1 MLSEERRMEI
11 LEAYDLTKSYRAA
24 AALIGCDHHTVKRYV
39 SARAAGL
46 DPTSAIGRPKLAD
59 AFVDKIAEW
68 IDRSGGR
75 VRADVV
81 HGKLL
86 AMGYPGSERTTRR
99 VVAVLKRDHLRV
111 SHRIYR
117 PWIPE
122 PGLWLQWDYGH
133 GPAVDGMP
141 AVLFCA
147 WLAWSRYRVIIPL
160 RDKTLPSVIGAL
172 DACFRHLEG
181 VPTYCLTDNERTVT
195 DAHIA
200 GIAVRNPQIVSV
212 AQYYGTTIATCV
224 PADPES
230 KGGSENTVKL
240 AKADLVPTE
249 ANLRDAYSHWGE
261 LEAACTEAMG
271 VFNHRMHR
279 EIAARPAERRLLEVA
294 ALHAVPAAAYTI
306 AFGETRA
313 VSWSCLVAF
322 RGARYS
328 VPHRYVDTRVWVRV
342 QREEVVIVAPDDA
355 ALVEVARHPL
365 LGPGQRS
372 VLDEHYPIRRR
383 DPLHRP
389 PRATNLAEAEFLS
402 LGEGARRWL
411 TEAAAVGV
419 RGIQVRMAE
428 AVRVSKL
435 WGTEAVEEALGLAAF
450 AGRFAQNDLISILT
464 ARHDPP
470 FRVSDTHSLQ
480 PGTAVWARVGLHPDD
495 QAPVDIVSEGDTEPD
510 SEEDGAR

>member
-81 HGKLL
+81 HHKLL

-99 VVAVLKRDHLRV
+99 VVAVIKRDHLRV

-147 WLAWSRYRVIIPL
+147 WLAWSRYRVIILL

-200 GIAVRNPQIVSV
+200 GIAVRNSPDRVGRPVLRDHDRHLCARRSRV
-212 AQYYGTTIATCV
+212 
-224 PADPES
+224 E
-230 KGGSENTVKL
+230 GGSENTVKL

-342 QREEVVIVAPDDA
+342 QREEV
-355 ALVEVARHPL
+355 
-365 LGPGQRS
+365 
-372 VLDEHYPIRRR
+372 
-383 DPLHRP
+383 
-389 PRATNLAEAEFLS
+389 
-402 LGEGARRWL
+402 
-411 TEAAAVGV
+411 
-419 RGIQVRMAE
+419 
-428 AVRVSKL
+428 
-435 WGTEAVEEALGLAAF
+435 
-450 AGRFAQNDLISILT
+450 
-464 ARHDPP
+464 
-470 FRVSDTHSLQ
+470 
-480 PGTAVWARVGLHPDD
+480 
-495 QAPVDIVSEGDTEPD
+495 
-510 SEEDGAR
+510 

>member
-1 MLSEERRMEI
+1 MLSEEKVMEI
-11 LEAYDLTKSYRAA
+11 LEAYDLTKSYRAT
-24 AALIGCDHHTVKRYV
+24 AALVGCDHHTVKRYV

-46 DPTSAIGRPKLAD
+46 DPTSAIERPKLAD

-68 IDRSGGR
+68 IERSGGR
-75 VRADVV
+75 VRADIV
-81 HGKLL
+81 HRKLV

-99 VVAVLKRDHLRV
+99 VVAALKRDYLRV

-133 GPAVDGMP
+133 GPVVEGMR

-200 GIAVRNPQIVSV
+200 GIAVRNPQIVSI
-212 AQYYGTTIATCV
+212 AHYYGTTIATCV

-240 AKADLVPTE
+240 ARADVVPTE

-261 LEAACTEAMG
+261 LEAACTEAMTL
-271 VFNHRMHR
+271 FNHRVHR
-279 EIAARPAERRLLEVA
+279 EIAARPAERRLAECS
-294 ALHAVPAAAYTI
+294 ALHAVPASPYTV
-306 AFGETRA
+306 AFGETRM

-342 QREEVVIVAPDDA
+342 HGEELVVVAPGDA
-355 ALVEVARHPL
+355 GLVEVARHPL

-372 VLDEHYPIRRR
+372 VLDEHYPLRRR

-389 PRATNLAEAEFLS
+389 PRATNVAEAEFLAM
-402 LGEGARRWL
+402 GEGARLWL
-411 TEAAAVGV
+411 TEAAVVGT
-419 RGIQVRMAE
+419 RGMESRMAE
-428 AVRVSKL
+428 AVALSKL
-435 WGTEAVEEALGLAAF
+435 WGAEAVEESLGLAAF
-450 AGRFAQNDLISILT
+450 AGRFAKGDLLSILT

-480 PGTAVWARVGLHPDD
+480 PGTAVWARLGLHPDEEKPSD
-495 QAPVDIVSEGDTEPD
+495 LPCEGDTED
-510 SEEDGAR
+510 GLDEDGAR